1 MYMEA
6 NVGVYQLLKCV
17 VVIKC
22 LLKQSLD
29 TISVFS
35 FLYLIQDL
43 LIRLTPI
50 TKAIACDSV
59 FSIHCTCMQCYESRP
74 SSCCIDL
81 SDTCSWIL
89 RET

>member
-1 MYMEA
+1 MYTEA
-6 NVGVYQLLKCV
+6 NVGVYQLLKCF
-17 VVIKC
+17 VVIKY

-43 LIRLTPI
+43 LIRLTAI

-59 FSIHCTCMQCYESRP
+59 FSIHPCTCMKCYESRP

-81 SDTCSWIL
+81 SDTC
-89 RET
+89 